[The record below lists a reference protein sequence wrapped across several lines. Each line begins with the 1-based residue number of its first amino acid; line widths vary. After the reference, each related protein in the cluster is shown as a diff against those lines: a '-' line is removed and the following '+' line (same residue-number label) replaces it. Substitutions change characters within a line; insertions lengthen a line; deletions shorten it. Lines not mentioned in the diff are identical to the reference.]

1 MNVKLHL
8 KKERKKLRANSQ
20 THQKKTERKV
30 GTQYRAHTTC
40 LLKMRD
46 VSKGKASQK
55 RTMVEAMSISKGG
68 SNSCQ

>member
-1 MNVKLHL
+1 MNVKLQL
-8 KKERKKLRANSQ
+8 KKKLRGSSQ
-20 THQKKTERKV
+20 THQNKRERKV
-30 GTQYRAHTTC
+30 ETRYRAHTTC

-55 RTMVEAMSISKGG
+55 RTMVEAMSVSKGG